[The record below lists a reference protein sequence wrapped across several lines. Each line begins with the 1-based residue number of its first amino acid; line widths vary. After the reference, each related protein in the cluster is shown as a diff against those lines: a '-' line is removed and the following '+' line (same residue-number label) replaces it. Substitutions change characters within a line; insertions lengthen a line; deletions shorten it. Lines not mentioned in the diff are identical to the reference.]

1 MKRLL
6 ITTLIIGVAVAFGVG
21 ALHASKT
28 MAGFEGV
35 AAQLVSNYADATRI
49 VSEKWQYVFVLLIAL
64 AVCWL
69 TLSNVPRWRSRLLVG
84 LFLVELFA
92 LSWVCSLYRIF
103 FQPIPSVL
111 ALVFALAIA
120 EGWSAFLRRD
130 RSHLLRTFFADRL
143 SKKEFRNLNDGT
155 TPFDV
160 EPKAYDVSVVVC
172 DLGNKFATGRIR
184 GGGLAFAEDS
194 EPAAFA
200 EATLKFIRETAEH
213 LTKEGAFLHAADGEG
228 VVAFFGFPVPNSEHA
243 EKAVRVVLDLMKTR
257 EGRERNEKISDNWQ
271 IRVGISSGVI
281 IAGALKD
288 SQRPLLLTSGE
299 PIELARRF
307 CALND
312 LYGSNA
318 LIDTPIFDRVS
329 ETVVAR
335 PIDFVSGL
343 NSHDRIEIY
352 EPLWLAADATPEHIA
367 RRDSFWS
374 AVVLYR
380 EKRWA
385 EAYNE
390 FQKARGSEEEEDP
403 PLQFYLRRLEPLL
416 LQLTE
421 SPFESI

>member
-6 ITTLIIGVAVAFGVG
+6 ITTLIIGVAVALGVG
-21 ALHASKT
+21 ALHASKI
-28 MAGFEGV
+28 MAGFEAV
-35 AAQLVSNYADATRI
+35 AAQLVSDYAGATRI

-64 AVCWL
+64 GVSWL
-69 TLSNVPRWRSRLLVG
+69 SLSNVPRWRSRLLVG

-111 ALVFALAIA
+111 ALVLALAIA

-130 RSHLLRTFFADRL
+130 RSHLVRTFFADRL
-143 SKKEFRNLNDGT
+143 SKREFRGLSEGT
-155 TPFDV
+155 TSFDA

-184 GGGLAFAEDS
+184 GGGLAFAENS

-200 EATLKFIRETAEH
+200 EATSKFIRETAEH

-228 VVAFFGFPVPNSEHA
+228 VVAFFGFPVPNPEHA
-243 EKAVRVVLDLMKTR
+243 QTAVRVVLDMIKNFR
-257 EGRERNEKISDNWQ
+257 ERRERNEEISGN
-271 IRVGISSGVI
+271 IRGGISSGVI

-307 CALND
+307 CALNHF
-312 LYGSNA
+312 YGSNA
-318 LIDTPIFDRVS
+318 LMDTLTFDRVS

-343 NSHDRIEIY
+343 NSHDCLEIY

-390 FQKARGSEEEEDP
+390 FQKARGSETEDDR
-403 PLQFYLRRLEPLL
+403 PLDFYLRRLEPLV

-421 SPFESI
+421 LPLE

>member
-6 ITTLIIGVAVAFGVG
+6 ITTLIIGVAVAVGVG
-21 ALHASKT
+21 ALHGSKT
-28 MAGFEGV
+28 TAGLEAV
-35 AAQLVSNYADATRI
+35 AAQLVSDYAGATRI
-49 VSEKWQYVFVLLIAL
+49 VSEKWQYVFVVLIVL
-64 AVCWL
+64 GVSWL
-69 TLSNVPRWRSRLLVG
+69 SLSNVPRWRSRLLIG
-84 LFLVELFA
+84 LLLVELFA

-103 FQPIPSVL
+103 FQPIPLVL
-111 ALVFALAIA
+111 AAIFALAIA
-120 EGWSAFLRRD
+120 EGWSAFLRRE
-130 RSHLLRTFFADRL
+130 RSHLLRTFFANRL
-143 SKKEFRNLNDGT
+143 SKKEFRRLNDGT

-160 EPKAYDVSVVVC
+160 EPKAYNVSVVVC
-172 DLGNKFATGRIR
+172 DLGNK
-184 GGGLAFAEDS
+184 LAFAKDS

-200 EATLKFIRETAEH
+200 EATSKFIRDTAEQ
-213 LTKEGAFLHAADGEG
+213 LIQEGAYLHAADGEG
-228 VVAFFGFPVPNSEHA
+228 VVAFFGFPAPNTEHTQ
-243 EKAVRVVLDLMKTR
+243 KAVRVVLDLMETFR
-257 EGRERNEKISDNWQ
+257 EGKKHNEEISRDWNV
-271 IRVGISSGVI
+271 RAGISSGVI

-299 PIELARRF
+299 PVELARRF
-307 CALND
+307 CALNG

-318 LIDTPIFDRVS
+318 LMDTPTFDRVS

-343 NSHDRIEIY
+343 NSHDRLEIY
-352 EPLWLAADATPEHIA
+352 EPLWLAAEATPAHIA

-385 EAYNE
+385 EAYSE
-390 FQKARGSEEEEDP
+390 FQKARGPEEEEDP
-403 PLQFYLRRLEPLL
+403 PLQFYLRRLEPLV